1 MRHRHVPGWKLC
13 DYCGI
18 QAPAGCPPC
27 METHVRL
34 HHYKRRIRRAE
45 KMRGGKR

>member
-1 MRHRHVPGWKLC
+1 MHSHVARWTLC

-18 QAPAGCPPC
+18 QACLDCPTC
-27 METHVRL
+27 RETHVRL

-45 KMRGGKR
+45 KMNGGKR